1 MARALSVLLIE
12 DREERA
18 EEIARALR
26 DHDFDPHITRA
37 GTLAGTRDALCEGD
51 FDVVICEH
59 QPGTIQAED
68 ALQALGECTTDLPL
82 LVISDG
88 IEVLDAVGGIRAGA
102 YDWIKGHDIDQ
113 RLGPTV
119 ARALREADTRGRHA
133 EAMRRLE
140 DSEGRYRELAE
151 ALPQVVFEIDEDGHF
166 IFANRRGLEVFGYT
180 EEDVAS
186 RIHVSQLLVE
196 EDAERAMQTVRR
208 VVHGETLDTGDEYT
222 AIRKDGTRVPVMV
235 HAAPIMRQGRPA
247 GLRGV
252 LMDLTD
258 IKRVQERLRAS
269 EHRYRSLVDT
279 MSDGLVLIDRRG
291 IITFANQALANI
303 TGFTLDQVIGS
314 NARELLDED
323 NIAILEEQLRQRFS
337 GERLGP
343 TSYELE
349 MVVQSG
355 ARTPLLITS
364 TALRDEDGEV
374 IGSLGV
380 VTDMTEQQRT
390 QEQLRR
396 SQRMEAIGT
405 LAGGIAHDFNNV
417 LTAIIGHAD
426 LLSAEAEDGSS
437 TEWHAVQIGEAAERA
452 ASLTRQLLAFSRRQP
467 ARPQVLDLNRIAGG
481 MEEIFRRLIPED
493 IELRFDLASDLGY
506 TQIDPAQVEQL
517 VMNLVVNARDAML
530 DGGVLA
536 IATRNATLADD
547 DMTELFD
554 ARPGN
559 YITLT
564 VSDTGIGM
572 DEETE
577 ARVFEPFFTTKA
589 NTGGSGLGLS
599 TVYGIVRQHDGTITV
614 YSEPGEGSIF
624 RIYLPRTDRPAASAS
639 RAAAGDREALRGSEL
654 LLIVEDA
661 ENLRTLVQ
669 TMLGTLGYTVLSA
682 GGGPEAIELAAA
694 HAGEIDM
701 LVTDV
706 VMPEM
711 SGTELAELLIV
722 DNPQMHVLYV
732 SGYPSERAL
741 DAERTDARFSFL
753 QKPFS
758 AVELG
763 RRLRE
768 ILAPDLPDA

>member
-12 DREERA
+12 DHEERA
-18 EEIARALR
+18 REIERALR
-26 DHDFDPHITRA
+26 DHHFNPRI
-37 GTLAGTRDALCEGD
+37 TLATTFEGTRDVLREGD

-59 QPGTIQAED
+59 ELARISSRD
-68 ALQALGECTTDLPL
+68 ALGLLAEHTGDVPL
-82 LVISDG
+82 IVLSDQ
-88 IEVLDAVGGIRAGA
+88 IDAQDAVEGIKSGA
-102 YDWIKGHDIDQ
+102 YDWIIWHHVER
-113 RLGPTV
+113 RLALAV
-119 ARALREADTRGRHA
+119 DRALREAPARREHA
-133 EAMRRLE
+133 EFVRRLE
-140 DSEGRYRELAE
+140 AG
-151 ALPQVVFEIDEDGHF
+151 
-166 IFANRRGLEVFGYT
+166 
-180 EEDVAS
+180 
-186 RIHVSQLLVE
+186 
-196 EDAERAMQTVRR
+196 ER
-208 VVHGETLDTGDEYT
+208 
-222 AIRKDGTRVPVMV
+222 
-235 HAAPIMRQGRPA
+235 
-247 GLRGV
+247 
-252 LMDLTD
+252 
-258 IKRVQERLRAS
+258 
-269 EHRYRSLVDT
+269 RYRSIVDT
-279 MSDGLVLIDRRG
+279 MGDGLVTIDRRG
-291 IITFANQALANI
+291 IITFANQALADM
-303 TGFTLDQVIGS
+303 TGFTLDEVIGS
-314 NARELLDED
+314 NARELLDEE
-323 NIAILEEQLRQRFS
+323 NIAILEEQLRQRFT
-337 GERLGP
+337 GEKLGP
-343 TSYELE
+343 ISYGLE
-349 MVVQSG
+349 MVVRSG

-380 VTDMTEQQRT
+380 VTDMTEQQRA

-437 TEWHAVQIGEAAERA
+437 TEWHAVQIGDAAERA
-452 ASLTRQLLAFSRRQP
+452 ASLPRQLLVFSRRQP

-493 IELRFDLASDLGY
+493 IELRFDLAPDLGY

-517 VMNLVVNARDAML
+517 VMNLVVNARDAMP
-530 DGGVLA
+530 DGGVLT

-554 ARPGN
+554 ARPGD
-559 YITLT
+559 YVTLT

-577 ARVFEPFFTTKA
+577 ARIFEPFFTTKA
-589 NTGGSGLGLS
+589 KAGGSGLGLS

-614 YSEPGEGSIF
+614 YGEPGQGSIF
-624 RIYLPRTDRPAASAS
+624 RIYLPRTDRPADTDR

-758 AVELG
+758 AVQLG

-768 ILAPDLPDA
+768 ILDSDPPGA